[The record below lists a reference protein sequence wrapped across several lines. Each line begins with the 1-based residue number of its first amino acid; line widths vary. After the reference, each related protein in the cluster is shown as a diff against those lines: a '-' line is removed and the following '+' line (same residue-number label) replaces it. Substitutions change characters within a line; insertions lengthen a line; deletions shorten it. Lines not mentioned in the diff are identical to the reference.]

1 MAREKIQKPK
11 KHLIHLRVN
20 RSLGGN
26 IAIFS
31 IVFLFAAFMVL
42 PLLYAV
48 FSAFKPLDEIY
59 IFPPR
64 FFPKRPTWDNF
75 VQLKLLA
82 DSFWIPLSKY
92 IFNSVFVSVVAT
104 VGHLLLSSMAAY
116 PLAKLHFA
124 GKKTLNSVVKLS
136 LLFTSAAMLIPQYI
150 VMAELNIVNTYWAYI
165 LPALQSALGLYLM
178 INFMSMV
185 PESMLEAA
193 RIDGAGE
200 WRIWWSIVMP
210 NIKPAW
216 LTVMVF
222 TFQSVWNTSGTTQMS
237 TLVYDEKIKMVSSL
251 LSQVVAGGTARAGAG
266 AALGLLLMLPP
277 VLIFLFS
284 QSKIIETMSAS
295 GMK

>member
-104 VGHLLLSSMAAY
+104 VGHLFLSSMAAY

-222 TFQSVWNTSGTTQMS
+222 TFQSVWNTTGTTQMS

>member
-64 FFPKRPTWDNF
+64 FFPKRPTRDNF

-222 TFQSVWNTSGTTQMS
+222 TFQSVWNTTGTTQMS

>member
-82 DSFWIPLSKY
+82 DSF
-92 IFNSVFVSVVAT
+92 N
-104 VGHLLLSSMAAY
+104 
-116 PLAKLHFA
+116 
-124 GKKTLNSVVKLS
+124 
-136 LLFTSAAMLIPQYI
+136 
-150 VMAELNIVNTYWAYI
+150 
-165 LPALQSALGLYLM
+165 
-178 INFMSMV
+178 
-185 PESMLEAA
+185 
-193 RIDGAGE
+193 
-200 WRIWWSIVMP
+200 
-210 NIKPAW
+210 
-216 LTVMVF
+216 
-222 TFQSVWNTSGTTQMS
+222 
-237 TLVYDEKIKMVSSL
+237 
-251 LSQVVAGGTARAGAG
+251 
-266 AALGLLLMLPP
+266 
-277 VLIFLFS
+277 
-284 QSKIIETMSAS
+284 
-295 GMK
+295 

>member
-222 TFQSVWNTSGTTQMS
+222 TFQSVWNTTGTTQMS

-284 QSKIIETMSAS
+284 QSKIIKTMSAS

>member
-222 TFQSVWNTSGTTQMS
+222 TFQSVWNTTGTTQMS

>member
-124 GKKTLNSVVKLS
+124 GKNTLNSVVKLS

-222 TFQSVWNTSGTTQMS
+222 TFQSVWNTTGTTQMS